1 MDGWGGEKR
10 VISEK
15 GRGKLGGGPCTHQRG
30 SRGRE
35 ERFNWALVFYLND
48 QSLVAN
54 ALRMIGQMAGR
65 EG

>member
-1 MDGWGGEKR
+1 MGREKR

-15 GRGKLGGGPCTHQRG
+15 ERGKLGGGPCTHQRG

-54 ALRMIGQMAGR
+54 ALRMMGQMAGR